1 MSASPIDRARSAL
14 HALDPGC
21 SRDEWAVLGMAAKDA
36 GLTVNDFIAWS
47 EAAGNFGGDADCRAA
62 WRSFKPGKVTQATL
76 FAKALDAGWTD
87 PDREDRRPQQK
98 RQEASKAPGKG
109 ERPTVDFR
117 AVWEAAE
124 AASEAHPYIARKLG
138 LPFGLRVYRGSL
150 SVGGQALDGALLVP
164 VHDAEGRL
172 QSWQAI
178 PPQGKKVNAPGAPIK
193 GGSLVVGGPVRDD
206 DQVLVCEG
214 ISAAWSAH
222 QASRKPAVVCFG
234 AGNVES
240 VARQLHERHPGA
252 RITIVC
258 DGGKEALGERVAQAV
273 GGAWVEM
280 PEGSPA
286 NFDLNDVHAED
297 GLGAVAELLGEVRT
311 PQPEPGSAPPE
322 YADFRTLDSNPPPAR
337 QWAIEDWLPLG
348 SVTALFGGGGI
359 GKSLL
364 AQQMQTHVANGVPIF
379 GKSVRMGPVLGFH
392 CEDDNDE
399 LRRRQRAILARMG
412 RSPAYSADGLHIA
425 GRAGLDNCIL
435 TFGRDRLPVPTALHD
450 LIERECAR
458 IRPALLVL
466 DNVAQLFAGSE
477 NDRFE
482 VTTFCNVLAG
492 IANRHGCAV
501 LLLGHIAKSEGSEFS
516 GSTAWEAAVR
526 TRLWLE
532 RRGDGLIELHRR
544 KANYA
549 GRDSV
554 VLEYQHGALAE
565 INPAA
570 DGAAESL
577 LLAQAERDVLDA
589 LDRLTARQVA
599 TSQAPSATT
608 YLPRLAHKEGLLGST
623 TKENAGR
630 ALSALIDCGEI
641 LVGQS
646 LGWKK
651 SDRHEAIGLARK
663 GDEGDEGV
671 RTGAEGDE

>member
-1 MSASPIDRARSAL
+1 MIADTIESTRDAL
-14 HALDPGC
+14 FSLDPGC
-21 SRDEWAVLGMAAKDA
+21 PREEWFRIACAAKSA
-36 GLTVNDFIAWS
+36 GLEFDDFLRWS
-47 EAAGNFGGDADCRAA
+47 EGAHNFDERDCRSTWKSITADGGIG
-62 WRSFKPGKVTQATL
+62 RATL
-76 FAKALDAGWTD
+76 FKMAHDAGWRD
-87 PDREDRRPQQK
+87 GAQRAQ
-98 RQEASKAPGKG
+98 
-109 ERPTVDFR
+109 ERPLPPPQARPKVRGAGCDFA
-117 AVWEAAE
+117 AVWDGSAPAD
-124 AASEAHPYIARKLG
+124 EAHPYIARKLG

-150 SVGGQALDGALLVP
+150 SVAGQALDGALLVP

-178 PPQGKKVNAPGAPIK
+178 PPQGKKVNAPGAKIT
-193 GGSLVVGGPVRDD
+193 GGSFVVGGPVRDD

-214 ISAAWSAH
+214 IGAAWSAH

-234 AGNVES
+234 AGNVET
-240 VARQLHERHPGA
+240 VARQLHARHPAA

-258 DGGKEALGERVAQAV
+258 DAGKEAIGERVAQAV
-273 GGAWVEM
+273 GGTWVQM
-280 PEGSPA
+280 PDGSPE
-286 NFDLNDVHAED
+286 NFDINDVHVED
-297 GLGAVAELLGEVRT
+297 GLGAVADLLDKART
-311 PQPEPGSAPPE
+311 PQAEPGEAPPE
-322 YADFRTLDSNPPPAR
+322 YADFCTLDDNPPPVR

-364 AQQMQTHVANGVPIF
+364 SQQIQTHVANGIPIF

-399 LRRRQRAILARMG
+399 LRRRQRAILASLG
-412 RSPAYSADGLHIA
+412 RSPTYSSDGLHIA
-425 GRAGLDNCIL
+425 GRAGLDNCLL

-458 IRPALLVL
+458 VRPVLLVL
-466 DNVAQLFAGSE
+466 DNIAQLFAGGE
-477 NDRFE
+477 NDRYE

-492 IANRHGCAV
+492 IANRHDCAV
-501 LLLGHIAKSEGSEFS
+501 LLLGHVAKAEGSEFS

-554 VLEYQHGALAE
+554 VLEYQHGALVE
-565 INPAA
+565 INQAVN
-570 DGAAESL
+570 GAAESL

-608 YLPRLAHKEGLLGST
+608 YLPRLAHKDGLLGST
-623 TKENAGR
+623 TMANAGR
-630 ALSALIDCGEI
+630 ALNALIDRGEI

-651 SDRHEAIGLARK
+651 PDRHEAVGLARRT
-663 GDEGDEGV
+663 DE
-671 RTGAEGDE
+671 